1 MESINKEKKLS
12 VMLVL
17 KKPHGEV
24 KQIANYGLMK
34 WGEDESGKKFVK
46 WHDSEWLPSV
56 LEFEKKRRKRRRKR
70 RRKIIFY

>member
-1 MESINKEKKLS
+1 MEPINKEKKLS

-46 WHDSEWLPSV
+46 WHDSEWLSSV
-56 LEFEKKRRKRRRKR
+56 LEYEKKEEKEEDKEEE
-70 RRKIIFY
+70 KN